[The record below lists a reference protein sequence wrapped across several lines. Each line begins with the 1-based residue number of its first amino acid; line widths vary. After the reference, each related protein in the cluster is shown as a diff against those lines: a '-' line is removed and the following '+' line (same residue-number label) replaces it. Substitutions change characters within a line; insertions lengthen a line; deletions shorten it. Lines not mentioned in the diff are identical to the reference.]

1 MSTKEF
7 KLLLLLPPLWWEPPG
22 TLRRGTSVVLVPNP
36 TGAWFV
42 CRSNCLRR
50 PPTSSNAC
58 DADVAVVTVEKEEEE
73 EEEGGDLLR
82 WGGQLSSN
90 RSVPPSYRPPDERL
104 EALLGWTPM
113 GFRGF
118 NGGVLEGGVEEA
130 LFLLRPPC
138 LTPCRL

>member
-1 MSTKEF
+1 MSTKES
-7 KLLLLLPPLWWEPPG
+7 KLLLLLPPLWWEPPCADA
-22 TLRRGTSVVLVPNP
+22 LRRGTSVFLAPNP

-58 DADVAVVTVEKEEEE
+58 DADVTVEEEEEE

-90 RSVPPSYRPPDERL
+90 RSLPPSYLRPDEKL

-118 NGGVLEGGVEEA
+118 DGVVLEGGVEEA

-138 LTPCRL
+138 FTPCRL